1 MVIRV
6 VILAEI
12 GLRREY
18 GLKKMSGPDMAY
30 GRWMAAACTM
40 TVMRRGLWKQEQR
53 GDGHKSIKSVCM
65 DTAVLLYHHSPR
77 PASSLSSTNLIIYFP
92 Y

>member
-12 GLRREY
+12 GLQREY

-40 TVMRRGLWKQEQR
+40 TVMRRGLWKQGQR
-53 GDGHKSIKSVCM
+53 GRW
-65 DTAVLLYHHSPR
+65 T
-77 PASSLSSTNLIIYFP
+77 
-92 Y
+92 